1 MTQEFESRR
10 QRRLAEAQ
18 AQAIGTNQEV
28 NPAARGA
35 FGFSSFDAKQLP
47 PAQLEPAATP
57 EPVAPEV
64 AQPMSRR
71 ELREQLRQGAT
82 QSLEGSAGNSLVG
95 IEPGIVPMFETSS
108 GFSLDTTTNSI
119 VLPVT
124 PDALTGSMLIETG
137 VTLKTGS
144 IPLPNLNTTTGS
156 IPLPEAAQ
164 IADDAQRLDSSTSFV
179 SNISPVAAQDLIRQ
193 NPELGFAS
201 VKPKGVQGQLFYA
214 LTVSIMMLTVGG
226 LLVVA
231 WMYGFIK

>member
-10 QRRLAEAQ
+10 ARRLAEAQ
-18 AQAIGTNQEV
+18 AQTGVANADSYIQ
-28 NPAARGA
+28 AAPMVA
-35 FGFSSFDAKQLP
+35 EALP
-47 PAQLEPAATP
+47 EATT
-57 EPVAPEV
+57 VQA
-64 AQPMSRR
+64 AQPQSRR
-71 ELREQLRQGAT
+71 ELREQLRQG
-82 QSLEGSAGNSLVG
+82 SSAISDEPFENSPSIG
-95 IEPGIVPMFETSS
+95 DPDFVPMFETSS

-124 PDALTGSMLIETG
+124 PDALTGSMMIETG

-179 SNISPVAAQDLIRQ
+179 SSISPVAAQDLIRQ
-193 NPELGFAS
+193 NPELGFAPVTS
-201 VKPKGVQGQLFYA
+201 KGVQGQLFYA